1 MALGIRGISKPTF
14 SSIPSLN
21 PQHDSYKWWV
31 LANIM
36 IGTFMAVLDA
46 TIVNVALP
54 KIMAAFGSNLDRI
67 QWVLT
72 IYLLVFGVMLPTS
85 GWVADHFGYKRTYFL
100 ALFLFTFGS
109 FLCGMAWNEY
119 SLILFRVVQA
129 MGAGFLMPVGMAI
142 ITREFPLRQRGLA
155 LGFWAIAA
163 AASVSLGPLIG
174 GYLVDHVGWNAIFDV
189 NVPVGL
195 FGLFA
200 TWVIQREYKT
210 AHTRSF
216 DLAGFISMAIFLV
229 ALLLALS
236 EGNAAWNTGGWTSSF
251 ILTCFLVSGIG
262 LAVFVYVESRA
273 EHPLID
279 MELFKNF
286 NFAVTNAILFI
297 FGLGMFGSTFL
308 LPLYLQNSLGFTA
321 MQAGAFFL
329 PVGIIQAF
337 VSPVSGLLA
346 DKINPKIP
354 GAIGIFLLAFSL
366 YLNAFLSPYSEHAQI
381 MLPLVIRGFA
391 MGLLFTPLS
400 TLALSSI
407 PKQKIAQASGL
418 FNVIRQLGGSFGVAM
433 MGAMLTRRTIYHTAT
448 FGQMIDTRS
457 VSFQRI
463 VSHLS
468 QFAQMN
474 VGGTRVEALTRAKA
488 LIVSH
493 VAKQAFVK
501 AVNDDFLLAAAISI
515 AGFFPIL
522 ILKTQ
527 KRKKKGQLK
536 NSGLSQTAGRHES
549 TLPSGE

>member
-1 MALGIRGISKPTF
+1 MAPSSRRGIKRPAF
-14 SSIPSLN
+14 AQIASLDPKHN
-21 PQHDSYKWWV
+21 SYKWWV
-31 LANIM
+31 LANVM

-46 TIVNVALP
+46 TVVNVALP
-54 KIMAAFGSNLDRI
+54 KIMAAFGTNLERI

-72 IYLLVFGVMLPTS
+72 AYLLVFGVMLPTS

-100 ALFLFTFGS
+100 ALSLFTLGS
-109 FLCGMAWNEY
+109 FLCGLAWNEY
-119 SLILFRVVQA
+119 SLIFFRIIQA

-142 ITREFPLRQRGLA
+142 VTREFPLQQRGVA

-200 TWVIQREYKT
+200 TWIIQREYKT
-210 AHTRSF
+210 EHTRSF
-216 DLAGFISMAIFLV
+216 DLVGFISMAIFLV

-236 EGNAAWNTGGWTSSF
+236 EGNASWNTGGWTSSF
-251 ILTCFLVSGIG
+251 ILTCFLISGIG
-262 LAVFVYVESRA
+262 LVVFLCVEFKA
-273 EHPLID
+273 KHPLI
-279 MELFKNF
+279 EISLFKDF

-308 LPLYLQNSLGFTA
+308 LPLYLQNSLGYTA
-321 MQAGAFFL
+321 LQAGAFFL

-337 VSPVSGLLA
+337 ISPVSGLLS

-354 GAIGIFLLAFSL
+354 GALGVFLLAVSL
-366 YLNAFLSPYSEHAQI
+366 YLNSFLSLYSEHAQI
-381 MLPLVIRGFA
+381 MLPLIIRGFA
-391 MGLLFTPLS
+391 MGMLFTPLS

-433 MGAMLTRRTIYHTAT
+433 MGAMLTRRTIYHSAI
-448 FGQMIDTRS
+448 FGQMIDPQSTTFR
-457 VSFQRI
+457 QI
-463 VSHLS
+463 ISHLMRFGQNNLGGS
-468 QFAQMN
+468 QD
-474 VGGTRVEALTRAKA
+474 VALLRAKA
-488 LIVSH
+488 LLLFHVS
-493 VAKQAFVK
+493 KQAFVK
-501 AVNDDFLLAAAISI
+501 AVCDDFLIAAVISI

-522 ILKTQ
+522 ILRT
-527 KRKKKGQLK
+527 RKLGK
-536 NSGLSQTAGRHES
+536 AGHAAEKS
-549 TLPSGE
+549 IVEQ